1 MLYDEIFNE
10 RNLSMLSSEKKK
22 LLALFLCRTC
32 KFLMKVKQRTTVL
45 VANVSYGRVS
55 VSI

>member
-1 MLYDEIFNE
+1 MLYNEIFNE
-10 RNLSMLSSEKKK
+10 RNISMLSSEKKK

-45 VANVSYGRVS
+45 VANVSYGRV
-55 VSI
+55 